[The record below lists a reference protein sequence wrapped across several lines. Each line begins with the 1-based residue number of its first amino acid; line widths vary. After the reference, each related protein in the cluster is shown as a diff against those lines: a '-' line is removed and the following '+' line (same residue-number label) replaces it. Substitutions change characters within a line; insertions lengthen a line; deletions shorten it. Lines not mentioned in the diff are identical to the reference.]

1 MYVQIKDLQRSGIYV
16 CANKGLIGN
25 SRTFSHGS
33 QNHRITSKE
42 SRVATATQRRFY
54 FPVLASK
61 YMSRE
66 VFIVSAVRTPIGKFG
81 GSLAGM
87 TAADLGV
94 NVVRA
99 AVERAFGAV
108 PPERVPGESASDEVK
123 KWNAAKKWRADEL
136 IFGNARPAGVGPNVA
151 RQIAWRAGLGDD
163 VPAFTV
169 NMACASGLRAILLGW
184 QQIKLGEAEIVVA
197 GGAESM
203 SRVPFL
209 VEARWGFRLGNQP
222 LVDAMYRDG
231 FMCPMAKMLMGET
244 AELLAEKYKISREEQ
259 DNFSLE
265 SQKRAAAAASA
276 GKFRDEIV
284 AVSQTDKKGKTVSFD
299 TDEHVRAET
308 TLESLAKLPPVFAK
322 TGTITAGNSSGI
334 TDGASAVVL
343 MSGERMRELG
353 VKPLARIHDATVAAV
368 DPREMGIGPVPAIR
382 KLEKRTGWK
391 LTDYSAVELNEAF
404 AAQVIACDRELG
416 FDRARLN
423 MNGGAIALG
432 HPIGATGA
440 RITTTLVHELRRSSG
455 TSAQRGLATLC
466 VSGGM
471 GVALALEGV

>member
-1 MYVQIKDLQRSGIYV
+1 MKRD
-16 CANKGLIGN
+16 
-25 SRTFSHGS
+25 
-33 QNHRITSKE
+33 
-42 SRVATATQRRFY
+42 
-54 FPVLASK
+54 
-61 YMSRE
+61 

-81 GSLAGM
+81 GALAEM

-94 NVVRA
+94 HVVRA
-99 AVERAFGAV
+99 AVERAFGAA
-108 PPERVPGESASDEVK
+108 PPLRTPGERAGDDVK
-123 KWNAAKKWRADEL
+123 KWMSAENARRVDEL

-151 RQIAWRAGLGDD
+151 RQIAWRSGLGDD

-184 QQIKLGEAEIVVA
+184 QQILLGEAEIIVA

-203 SRVPFL
+203 SRVPYL
-209 VEARWGFRLGNQP
+209 AEARWGLRMGHQP

-231 FMCPMAKMLMGET
+231 FLCPMAKMVMGET

-259 DNFSLE
+259 DQFALV
-265 SQKRAAAAASA
+265 SQQRAASA
-276 GKFRDEIV
+276 INEGRFREEIV
-284 AVSQTDKKGKTVSFD
+284 PVTRTDKKGNSTSFE
-299 TDEHVRAET
+299 TDEHARANT
-308 TLESLAKLPPVFAK
+308 TLESLAKLAPVFAGSGNSR
-322 TGTITAGNSSGI
+322 GTITAGNSSGI

-343 MSGERMRELG
+343 ASGERVREWGL
-353 VKPLARIHDATVAAV
+353 KPLARIQDATVTAV

-391 LTDYSAVELNEAF
+391 LADYAAVELNEAF
-404 AAQVIACDRELG
+404 AAQVLACDRELG
-416 FDRARLN
+416 FNRARLN
-423 MNGGAIALG
+423 PNGGAIAIG

-440 RITTTLVHELRRSSG
+440 RITTTLVHELRRG
-455 TSAQRGLATLC
+455 AAQPAARRGLATLC